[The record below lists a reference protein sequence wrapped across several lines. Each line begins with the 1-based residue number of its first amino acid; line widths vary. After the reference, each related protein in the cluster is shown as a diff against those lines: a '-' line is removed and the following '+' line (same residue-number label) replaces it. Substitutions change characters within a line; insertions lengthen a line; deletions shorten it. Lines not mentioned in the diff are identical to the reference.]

1 MLASLAVNFA
11 RRMHEIFAHVARA
24 GLDAVIPPTCLSCE
38 TIVAAPGGLCAACW
52 GALAWID
59 RPFCARCGT
68 PFDAALAL
76 AAGDPLCGACLAGR
90 SPLARV
96 RSALRYDAASRAL
109 LLGFKHADRTHAAPH
124 FGKWLAR
131 AGADVLAGAD
141 LLVPVPLH
149 WTRLVWR
156 RFNQS
161 ALLAN
166 ALARESG
173 IRCIPDLLFRQRRT
187 PMQGTLGA
195 RARKRNV
202 RRAFAVRAR
211 FAAAARGAR
220 IVLVDDVFTTGATIE
235 ECART
240 LRRAGA
246 AEVRG
251 LTLARVVVPG
261 EAG

>member
-1 MLASLAVNFA
+1 
-11 RRMHEIFAHVARA
+11 MHEIFANVARA

-38 TIVAAPGGLCAACW
+38 TIVASHGGLCVACW

-76 AAGDPLCGACLAGR
+76 GRDDLLCGACVAGR

-96 RSALRYDAASRAL
+96 RAALRYDAASRAL
-109 LLGFKHADRTHAAPH
+109 LLGFKHADRTHAAPF

-131 AGADVLAGAD
+131 AGADALANAD

-161 ALLAN
+161 ALLAH
-166 ALARESG
+166 ALARETG
-173 IRCIPDLLFRQRRT
+173 VACIPDLLVRQRRT
-187 PMQGTLGA
+187 PMQGTLG
-195 RARKRNV
+195 RTQRKRNV
-202 RRAFAVRAR
+202 RRAFAVRPRLAGR
-211 FAAAARGAR
+211 VRGAR

-240 LRRAGA
+240 LKRAGA
-246 AEVRG
+246 AEVRA
-251 LTLARVVVPG
+251 LTLARVVLPG